1 MQKHPRGADI
11 LAIQNY
17 SFLAQTSLR
26 QQRSQAGLRAVQTA
40 RRMLTS
46 HVTFTAVLE
55 TILLEVAEEYRQ
67 WPW

>member
-1 MQKHPRGADI
+1 M
-11 LAIQNY
+11 
-17 SFLAQTSLR
+17 
-26 QQRSQAGLRAVQTA
+26 RAVQTA